1 MLLWLIWGVLFPI
14 HVMAKPV
21 SLFPGFVAD
30 PNMPIPRHKPMNPY
44 SLPEKYENI
53 PLNEIYP
60 EKFSREK
67 FEKLVKVIKQ
77 QESGNQHYNK
87 EGLVKIGKAGEVGL
101 MQIKPLGNLGGGL
114 KGIRRPILEDKELN
128 ERIGRIY
135 LTNILEDPIINYDIP
150 SAIMAWNRGLG
161 KHKKWVAKGRN
172 KEELPSWTKNYL
184 KAAEKAFPKAFV
196 QKKEEIAP
204 APVVKKETPAPV
216 VEEPKVSIDQ
226 AMKMSIPDYK
236 YMLDKVS
243 VPRREIF
250 ADMIK
255 GIVEHYINA
264 FDDPKIIRQVRDE
277 VLRVFL
283 DNPENFKNR
292 RLDTG
297 KPVFPKNKMEGG
309 FVSA

>member
-1 MLLWLIWGVLFPI
+1 
-14 HVMAKPV
+14 MAEPV
-21 SLFPGFVAD
+21 SLLPGFVAD
-30 PNMPIPRHKPMNPY
+30 PNMPVPKSKPMNPY
-44 SLPEKYENI
+44 SLPEEYENI

-60 EKFSREK
+60 EKFPREK

-114 KGIRRPILEDKELN
+114 KGIRRPVLEDKELN

-135 LTNILEDPIINYDIP
+135 LTHILEDPIINYDIP

-184 KAAEKAFPKAFV
+184 KAAEKVFPKSFV
-196 QKKEEIAP
+196 QKKEEIVP
-204 APVVKKETPAPV
+204 TPVVKTTKLSFEKALNSAFPEAEAIRELIKKANPKNVSVYQKILEDSINLDSFDAKEARRKIAEKVFKDKETAEYYMNRV
-216 VEEPKVSIDQ
+216 WRTDEEWPPKPIE
-226 AMKMSIPDYK
+226 KK
-236 YMLDKVS
+236 
-243 VPRREIF
+243 
-250 ADMIK
+250 
-255 GIVEHYINA
+255 
-264 FDDPKIIRQVRDE
+264 
-277 VLRVFL
+277 
-283 DNPENFKNR
+283 
-292 RLDTG
+292 
-297 KPVFPKNKMEGG
+297 EGG